1 MNFETLDFFTMWL
14 AFIYGAVLFFVLEL
28 PFLKKLEA
36 THSDY
41 FLILRQHRPI
51 ALFCLWFGGLWIL
64 QDVLTKV

>member
-1 MNFETLDFFTMWL
+1 MNFETLDFITMWL
-14 AFIYGAVLFFVLEL
+14 AFIYGAVLFFVLEV
-28 PFLKKLEA
+28 PFLKKLEN
-36 THSDY
+36 THAQY